1 MLFFRNY
8 RRLCVYVDNIKRIKY
23 HKVVMCISIYKGV
36 MCKLIRPEG

>member
-23 HKVVMCISIYKGV
+23 HKVVMCLYYKYIQESNV
-36 MCKLIRPEG
+36 QIN